1 MRDSYGFIQ
10 NSGQVLTKARDWPS
24 YHGLVSITFNTS
36 ICMLTLYAVASDHT
50 ISQTLSLSSE
60 SESTMGFL
68 LEKYE
73 DCRVNHIQ
81 CNLPK
86 QLIAAAYPSR
96 LLYIGT
102 EQHSSVVLRSTTS
115 FHDEV
120 YACLSHCWGDTRS
133 FSLNAETLSALVQGI
148 DVAALPKTYQDAI
161 LVTRRLRIQYL
172 WIDSLYVASVWL

>member
-1 MRDSYGFIQ
+1 MRDSYDFVQ
-10 NSGQVLTKARDWPS
+10 NNGHLPPKARDWPS

-36 ICMLTLYAVASDHT
+36 IFMLTLHAVASEYT
-50 ISQTLSLSSE
+50 ISQNLSSSSR

-68 LEKYE
+68 LGKYD

-86 QLIAAAYPSR
+86 QLIAATYPSR
-96 LLYIGT
+96 LLYIGA
-102 EQHSSVVLRSTTS
+102 EQHSAVVLRSTTS

-120 YACLSHCWGDTRS
+120 YACLSHCWGDARLL
-133 FSLNAETLSALVQGI
+133 SLNAETLSALVQGI